1 MGIINLNK
9 KVYNKNQY
17 KKVIDTSF
25 SQLATS
31 VSSSENKSLEEN
43 YTQEI
48 NTFFQ
53 DYNRLFYQI
62 PKTGSTDSHEY
73 LIKTSTEYIDYT
85 PINNDV
91 QVLIEEINQL
101 QKQNLE
107 LNQQIVNLTI
117 SGSSPTN
124 LL

>member
-73 LIKTSTEYIDYT
+73 LIKTSIDY
-85 PINNDV
+85 IGFEQNSEDIAA
-91 QVLIEEINQL
+91 LLEEINSLRKDLLEANQTI
-101 QKQNLE
+101 LE
-107 LNQQIVNLTI
+107 LT
-117 SGSSPTN
+117 SKPS
-124 LL
+124 